1 MTIRRTPAGV
11 RAVSAPLALAALVAL
26 VAGCT
31 SAPSPTS
38 SPPAASQAATSAAA
52 ATPSAP
58 GSTATATAGSTAT
71 ATAGPGGSGGTG
83 GAGGGTP
90 SCATRDLKVAAG
102 LAQGAA
108 GSVYQ
113 VIDFTN
119 ISGAPCTL
127 FGYPGVAL
135 AGGSPVTQVGAA
147 ASRSGTSPAR
157 LVTLGAGSTANALL
171 RITQALNYPSSK
183 CHPVSTTYLQIY
195 PPNQTTP
202 VYLGYKATA
211 CSATSVNLLS
221 VGVVQEGKGG

>member
-11 RAVSAPLALAALVAL
+11 RAVSAPLALAALFAL
-26 VAGCT
+26 VAGCSSAT
-31 SAPSPTS
+31 STPSS
-38 SPPAASQAATSAAA
+38 APPAASQAATSAAA
-52 ATPSAP
+52 STPSAP
-58 GSTATATAGSTAT
+58 GSPTSPATASSPTGS
-71 ATAGPGGSGGTG
+71 PGSGGTG
-83 GAGGGTP
+83 AGTGGTP

-119 ISGAPCTL
+119 ISGATCTL

-135 AGGSPVTQVGAA
+135 AGGSPVTQVGRAA
-147 ASRSGTSPAR
+147 TRSGTSPAR
-157 LVTLGAGSTANALL
+157 LVTLRAGSTANALL
-171 RITQALNYPSSK
+171 RITEALNYPSSK

-211 CSATSVNLLS
+211 CASTSVNLLS
-221 VGVVQEGKGG
+221 VGVVQAGKGG